1 MENRMINI
9 TRYILLFAVVLYA
22 TACKRTDK
30 NRFVYNGRSETD
42 IISLSSQ
49 VSGIVENVLF
59 EEGGFVKKGNVLFTV
74 NTDKMKSVLKGQQAQ
89 VLEIDANLKANR
101 ANIKQVDS
109 ELKFAMETLEKTK
122 RLVAQGAATRQ
133 RQEELQT
140 KVNVLKAKKE
150 MLITN
155 RNQMDAKKKQL
166 SASMEQ
172 TKISIRDASIESP
185 IDGVILNQFVNEG
198 ELILPG
204 RKMAEIADLNK
215 MEITVYVSLADLP
228 EIKIGNNADVRIDGR
243 DSLLQGRIKWI
254 ASESEFTPKTILT
267 RETRTSL
274 VYAVK
279 IAVDNKDG
287 ILKIGMPVDVIIK

>member
-1 MENRMINI
+1 MINI
-9 TRYILLFAVVLYA
+9 TKYILLFAVVLYT
-22 TACKRTDK
+22 TACERTDK
-30 NRFVYNGRSETD
+30 DRFVYNGRSETD

-49 VSGIVENVLF
+49 VSGIVENVFF

-74 NTDKMKSVLKGQQAQ
+74 NTDKMESVLKGQQAQ
-89 VLEIDANLKANR
+89 VLEIDANLNANK

-166 SASMEQ
+166 SALMEQ

-198 ELILPG
+198 ELVLPG
-204 RKMAEIADLNK
+204 RRMAEIADLNK

-243 DSLLQGRIKWI
+243 DSLLQGRIRWI

-279 IAVDNKDG
+279 IAVDNKDR

>member
-1 MENRMINI
+1 MIKI
-9 TRYILLFAVVLYA
+9 TRYILLFAVVLYT
-22 TACKRTDK
+22 TACERTDK

-49 VSGIVENVLF
+49 VSGIVENVFF

-74 NTDKMKSVLKGQQAQ
+74 NTDKMESVLKGQQAQ
-89 VLEIDANLKANR
+89 KLEIDANLKANR

-185 IDGVILNQFVNEG
+185 IDGVILNQLVNEG
-198 ELILPG
+198 ELVLSG
-204 RKMAEIADLNK
+204 RRMAEIADLNK
-215 MEITVYVSLADLP
+215 MEIIVYVSLADLP
-228 EIKIGNNADVRIDGR
+228 EIKIGNHADVRIDGR